1 MPARKKERRRFE
13 RVSILQEMYFEGEKS
28 HPATNIS
35 EGGMFITAL
44 EGYLEGS
51 VLDLKFRLFNSRHIV
66 KVKGEVVYVNKGVGF
81 GIKFLDLKPKDRAMI
96 KDFVAEHSK

>member
-13 RVSILQEMYFEGEKS
+13 RVSVLQEMYFGGDQS
-28 HPATNIS
+28 YPATNIS
-35 EGGMFITAL
+35 EGGMFITTQ

-66 KVKGEVVYVNKGVGF
+66 KVKGEVVYVNEGVGF

-96 KDFVAEHSK
+96 KDFVTDHAK